1 MCFETLSFFVASRT
15 PCTHAPAR
23 SFAPLLPTCLFV
35 CLFVCVC
42 VFVLLHLFG
51 LLFVLF
57 WSVLVWF
64 ALLPPLFLLLS
75 FSKLE
80 MLVLR
85 SLNATPR
92 QEDGDKRRS
101 GKPIIA
107 PRPHKRFGRCDPLS
121 LSVRGHPWTTFH
133 HIYIVLHRTPRPEV
147 LG

>member
-15 PCTHAPAR
+15 R
-23 SFAPLLPTCLFV
+23 SLTPYLFV
-35 CLFVCVC
+35 CLFVCLCVC